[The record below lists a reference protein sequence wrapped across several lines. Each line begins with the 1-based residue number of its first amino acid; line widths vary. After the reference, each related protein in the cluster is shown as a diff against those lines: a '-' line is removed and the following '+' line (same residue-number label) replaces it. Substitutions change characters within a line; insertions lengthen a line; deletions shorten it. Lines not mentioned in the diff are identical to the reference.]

1 MNFLYS
7 NLNTLYLKNSYSGF
21 FAQKYQTFGGVR
33 QECSLLKYKNMKKKH
48 RHKITMKCI
57 FFSQFDSCK
66 ENEKTFM
73 KLKMNFKT
81 FKLIQIKV

>member
-21 FAQKYQTFGGVR
+21 FAQEYQTFGGVR
-33 QECSLLKYKNMKKKH
+33 QECSLLKYKNMEKNIDIKLQWSVY
-48 RHKITMKCI
+48 
-57 FFSQFDSCK
+57 FSLQFDSCK